1 MYESIFSNEFRRQL
15 KKIKKKDS
23 VMYERL
29 KKKIKSIL
37 VEPHHLKYLK
47 NKLKGEQRVHFGSF
61 VLRFKTGQ
69 NKVYFVTF
77 RHHDKAY

>member
-1 MYESIFSNEFRRQL
+1 MYESIFSDEFKKQF
-15 KKIKKKDS
+15 KKIKKKDF
-23 VMYERL
+23 VLYERL

-37 VEPHHLKYLK
+37 IEPHHLKHLR

-61 VLRFKTGQ
+61 VLRFKVKE

-77 RHHDKAY
+77 KHHDKAY